1 MTQYCPVITKKSP
14 ITTIETN
21 PMIHI
26 HMINLLNEYQTN
38 MDVCGPGLP
47 DQQHH
52 DTKSQQR

>member
-1 MTQYCPVITKKSP
+1 
-14 ITTIETN
+14 
-21 PMIHI
+21 MIHI

-47 DQQHH
+47 GQHP